1 MKQIM
6 ALCLAA
12 MFPLAEIAAQPP
24 AGKGYQ
30 LLFED
35 NFDGDSVNT
44 AHWHFREGRRTA
56 GTYINGLNFKE
67 NVRVRDG
74 ILYMDCRTEQIDG
87 KKEYTGGGIISNA
100 NFGYGYYE
108 CKSRP
113 FMEGRGV
120 HTSFWQFG
128 GAYPNSMVFEID
140 SYEIDSK
147 SYGAANNLY
156 VNLGNKE
163 QTRVPWPHRASIKF
177 TTDQDGWWVDAYEY
191 TPEGITFYDNGK
203 IVAQCEWPELNAA
216 QQVWLSTLNGC
227 GKVEEDKQPGYSA
240 FDYFRYYTKDYPGVN
255 RLPNGNFEFNQ
266 DLSDPYIPKCWKV
279 EGTPKTVKVVPGN
292 ASRDNYKVR
301 FFSEKDYQSMLIQE
315 LTYIMD
321 GEYLLSAMV
330 RSSGGQQVAEMA
342 AYSGGKREKTLVK
355 ASDNWTKVALPV
367 CVTGNRVTIELHT
380 VAEAGQWLEFDDI
393 NFMKPAVEEQKEQKP
408 FALFKD
414 AIWSIGNKYPV
425 HFTGNGNFYFF
436 DRCVGLGDAVTI
448 DFTLNADVC
457 EDMIPISRMPQQGKS
472 GWAVCL
478 TKEGGLIFEIGS
490 LSDHIDVAVS
500 GVYKKGEECSV
511 RCVYSRGTA
520 SVYVNGKL
528 VKKQDGIVH
537 DTADKTAPGRM
548 GSVDY
553 KLDAANDVVVER
565 EGFKS
570 GRNYKYF
577 RGTLSKV
584 SIYNKEMRY

>member
-279 EGTPKTVKVVPGN
+279 EGTPKTVKVVHGN

-301 FFSEKDYQSMLIQE
+301 FFSEKTINQS
-315 LTYIMD
+315 
-321 GEYLLSAMV
+321 
-330 RSSGGQQVAEMA
+330 
-342 AYSGGKREKTLVK
+342 
-355 ASDNWTKVALPV
+355 
-367 CVTGNRVTIELHT
+367 
-380 VAEAGQWLEFDDI
+380 
-393 NFMKPAVEEQKEQKP
+393 
-408 FALFKD
+408 LF
-414 AIWSIGNKYPV
+414 
-425 HFTGNGNFYFF
+425 
-436 DRCVGLGDAVTI
+436 
-448 DFTLNADVC
+448 
-457 EDMIPISRMPQQGKS
+457 
-472 GWAVCL
+472 
-478 TKEGGLIFEIGS
+478 
-490 LSDHIDVAVS
+490 
-500 GVYKKGEECSV
+500 
-511 RCVYSRGTA
+511 
-520 SVYVNGKL
+520 
-528 VKKQDGIVH
+528 
-537 DTADKTAPGRM
+537 
-548 GSVDY
+548 
-553 KLDAANDVVVER
+553 
-565 EGFKS
+565 
-570 GRNYKYF
+570 RN
-577 RGTLSKV
+577 
-584 SIYNKEMRY
+584 

>member
-1 MKQIM
+1 MKRTITI
-6 ALCLAA
+6 CL
-12 MFPLAEIAAQPP
+12 FYILFIVKVTAQPP
-24 AGKGYQ
+24 AGEGYQ
-30 LLFED
+30 LVFED

-44 AHWHFREGRRTA
+44 AYWHYREGRRTA
-56 GTYINGLNFKE
+56 GTYINGMNLKE
-67 NVRVRDG
+67 NVRVKDG
-74 ILYMDCRTEQIDG
+74 ILYIDCRTEQING
-87 KKEYTGGGIISNA
+87 EMEYTGGGIISNA

-108 CKSRP
+108 CKSKP
-113 FMEGRGV
+113 FMKGRGV

-140 SYEIDSK
+140 SYEIDSR

-156 VNLGNKE
+156 VNLGDKE
-163 QTRVPWPHRASIKF
+163 HPRVPWPHRANIMF
-177 TTDQDGWWVDAYEY
+177 TTDKDGWWIDAYEY

-203 IVAQCEWPELNAA
+203 IVAQCEWENLNAA
-216 QQVWLSTLNGC
+216 QQVWLSALNGC
-227 GKVEEDKQPGYSA
+227 GKVEVDKQPGYSA
-240 FDYFRYYTKDYPGVN
+240 FDYFRFYTKDYPGVN

-266 DLSDPYIPKCWKV
+266 NLSNPYIPKCWKV
-279 EGTPKTVKVVPGN
+279 EGTPKAVKVVAGE
-292 ASRDNYKVR
+292 AYRDGYKVR
-301 FFSEKDYQSMLIQE
+301 FFSEKDYQSKLIQK

-321 GEYLLSAMV
+321 GEYMLSAMV
-330 RSSGGQQVAEMA
+330 RSSGGQQTAEIV
-342 AYSGGKREKTLVK
+342 AYSGNRQERALVQ
-355 ASDNWTKVALPV
+355 ASNGWTKIVLPV
-367 CVTGNRVTIELHT
+367 CVTGNTVTIELST

-393 NFMKPAVEEQKEQKP
+393 NFMKPSVTEQKEQKP

-425 HFTGNGNFYFF
+425 HFTGNGNFFFF
-436 DRCVGLGDAVTI
+436 DRCVGLGDAITI

-457 EDMIPISRMPQQGKS
+457 EDMIPISRMPQQGRS

-490 LSDHIDVAVS
+490 LADHTDITVS
-500 GVYKKGEECSV
+500 GVYKKGEECFV
-511 RCVYSRGTA
+511 RCVYNRGTA

-528 VKKQDGIVH
+528 VKKQNGIAH

-553 KLDAANDVVVER
+553 KLNAANDVVVEQ
-565 EGFKS
+565 EEFKGERS
-570 GRNYKYF
+570 YKYF

-584 SIYNKEMRY
+584 SIYNKEIYY